1 MQAPDDF
8 EEYAPFGGEQHTTFM
23 TLKQNFKR
31 VVMSPAEELERQQK
45 RRALLKQISP
55 VVELTSDY
63 LGMSSYYYNATQNKI
78 YEIKNIKLIILEPDA
93 DVDARLREL
102 NHLPLKK

>member
-8 EEYAPFGGEQHTTFM
+8 EEYAPFGGEQHATFM
-23 TLKQNFKR
+23 TLEPIIKR

-45 RRALLKQISP
+45 RRALVKQMGS
-55 VVELTSDY
+55 VVALTSDY
-63 LGMSSYYYNATQNKI
+63 LGMSSYYYNATLNKI
-78 YEIKNIKLIILEPDA
+78 YEIENVKIVLLEPPA
-93 DVDARLREL
+93 DVDTHLREI